1 MKRKVLDRKGSVPM
15 SISQELAAFAVDVQT
30 QSIDPAVQ
38 REALRA
44 AFNWVGCAVGGR
56 IGNSTA

>member
-1 MKRKVLDRKGSVPM
+1 M

-56 IGNSTA
+56 RIRIGNSTA